1 MFSNDFMECLKLSNL
16 LRDGDALLVWHG
28 VTLLGD
34 DCPALLLLHHLAL
47 LLIVSLAR
55 ENNQARNIEF
65 LFQNMVLLQV
75 SLSLC
80 NVYSISCLALVL
92 QHSGA
97 LLLTHGPADRLVH
110 WNQTDQEI
118 FFLILNFVTC
128 LANRLWY
135 RGTHIL

>member
-1 MFSNDFMECLKLSNL
+1 MTSWNVFWNL

-47 LLIVSLAR
+47 LLVVSLAR
-55 ENNQARNIEF
+55 ENNQARNFEF
-65 LFQNMVLLQV
+65 LFQNMIPLQV

-97 LLLTHGPADRLVH
+97 LLLTHGPAGRLVH
-110 WNQTDQEI
+110 WNQTRSRD
-118 FFLILNFVTC
+118 FSHFKFRHLSGKPALVP
-128 LANRLWY
+128 WY
-135 RGTHIL
+135 THPVI

>member
-1 MFSNDFMECLKLSNL
+1 MTSWNVSNL

-47 LLIVSLAR
+47 LLVVSLAR

-65 LFQNMVLLQV
+65 LFQNIVLSIINPFVTFTVYPALHWCSSTVVHCFSLTALQAG
-75 SLSLC
+75 S
-80 NVYSISCLALVL
+80 YTGIR
-92 QHSGA
+92 Q
-97 LLLTHGPADRLVH
+97 
-110 WNQTDQEI
+110 DQEI
-118 FFLILNFVTC
+118 FLILNFVTC